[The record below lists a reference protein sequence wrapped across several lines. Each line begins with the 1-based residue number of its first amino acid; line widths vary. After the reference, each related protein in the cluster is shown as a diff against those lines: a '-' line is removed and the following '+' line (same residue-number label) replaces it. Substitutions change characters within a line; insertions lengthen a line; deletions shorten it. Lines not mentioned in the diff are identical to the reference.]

1 MSRDLAIVTG
11 ATAGIGREFADQLG
25 ARGYDLLLVARDRER
40 LAATAE
46 SLAAVHG
53 VAAEAFPADL
63 SRDQAAITS
72 LTTGS
77 FTSVRLALTLPT
89 RPGTGSSTGTRAAV
103 LSGGAYYPG
112 FEFKD
117 GQLLYLLNVFA
128 TLGNGLGE
136 VIRFLVSV
144 EPAPNEAARATF
156 EYGGRFLEVSGLLNF
171 RAVIDA
177 LDIFYGRKK

>member
-1 MSRDLAIVTG
+1 MENPVIITLLSWFIPGAGHFVQKATIRGLIIAGVIWTMFIIAI
-11 ATAGIGREFADQLG
+11 
-25 ARGYDLLLVARDRER
+25 
-40 LAATAE
+40 
-46 SLAAVHG
+46 
-53 VAAEAFPADL
+53 
-63 SRDQAAITS
+63 
-72 LTTGS
+72 
-77 FTSVRLALTLPT
+77 
-89 RPGTGSSTGTRAAV
+89 

-128 TLGNGLGE
+128 TFGNGLGQ

-171 RAVIDA
+171 LAVIDA